1 MNSKYLLSDE
11 TSITEEDLRIRRQL
25 YYKFME
31 LPKEFVSKM
40 RHLQPQ
46 IGCFN
51 NCGFCSKFSVCKSEY
66 WNEQSL
72 RNIISAI
79 KRTALNYTDGD
90 LLVAWDRKEHRV
102 GVLFPYL
109 NNDVGSYL
117 YLDKYV
123 DLCYKEL
130 GARTRISTVGYSR
143 HNEALNE
150 VHKKITSSELLFALA
165 GVRLSISQYGRVW
178 EEQNGKNCIREY
190 EQDLANFL
198 KIYRPYFDKF
208 GSGSRKMCVELRY
221 NPLAENSKVI
231 ETEIDG
237 KKVIATDNYLF
248 ISKNKDVTL
257 NTAYIVDPY
266 VHALELSEEPVI
278 FNEYNLPFEITSER
292 KLLEFIEKED
302 LYFEKEVEV
311 YKFQNKDGYY
321 YAIEPRIKNDGNY
334 GFNIYPETEVR
345 KKFGYL
351 VTERFLLNALYKFK
365 SEHGLHLRDK
375 YINSTWDDVDKVVS
389 YVSEQIKYYES
400 KGKID
405 KSEYI
410 KEHILPIVT
419 VYVNALKLAGYPSD
433 CFFDSKFTIDTGM
446 ICNLG
451 RAIGYFK
458 GLTKF
463 VNEPL
468 TPTHERNYGRHCST
482 MKQESYVWMLGCGFD
497 NNINIERLDLFKTAS
512 VEGQTSYREVVTID
526 GFNKKVDDKIKYLY
540 PGIKE

>member
-237 KKVIATDNYLF
+237 KKVIATGNYLF

-345 KKFGYL
+345 KKSGYL

-526 GFNKKVDDKIKYLY
+526 GFNKRVNDKIKYLY

>member
-1 MNSKYLLSDE
+1 MNNYLLSDE
-11 TSITEEDLRIRRQL
+11 TFITEEDLRIRRQL

-66 WNEQSL
+66 WNEVSL
-72 RNIISAI
+72 RNVISAL
-79 KRTALNYTDGD
+79 KRTAQNYTDGD
-90 LLVAWDRKEHRV
+90 LLLAWDRKEHRV

-109 NNDVGSYL
+109 NNDVGAYE

-143 HNEALNE
+143 HNKVLNE
-150 VHKKITSSELLFALA
+150 VHKKINASELLFALA
-165 GVRLSISQYGRVW
+165 GVRLSITQYGRVW
-178 EEQNGKNCIREY
+178 EEDNGKNSLEDYRK
-190 EQDLANFL
+190 DLANFL
-198 KIYRPYFDKF
+198 SIYRPYFDKF
-208 GSGSRKMCVELRY
+208 GSGSRKMCCELRY
-221 NPLAENSKVI
+221 NPLAVNAKVI
-231 ETEIDG
+231 ETEVDG
-237 KKVIATDNYLF
+237 KMVIATGNYLF
-248 ISKNKDVTL
+248 ISKEKNVTFKV
-257 NTAYIVDPY
+257 AYISDPY
-266 VHALELSEEPVI
+266 VHALEISEEPAM
-278 FNEYNLPFEITSER
+278 FSEYNLPFEITSE
-292 KLLEFIEKED
+292 KELVEFIKTQELYYEKD
-302 LYFEKEVEV
+302 VEV

-321 YAIEPRIKNDGNY
+321 YAINPKITNKGNY
-334 GFNIYPETEVR
+334 GFNIYPETDVR
-345 KKFGYL
+345 KKSGYL
-351 VTERFLLNALYKFK
+351 VTERFLLNAFYKFK
-365 SEHGLHLRDK
+365 KEHGLHLREK
-375 YINSTWDDVDKVVS
+375 YSNSTWDDVEKVITLVE
-389 YVSEQIKYYES
+389 EQINYYES

-405 KSEYI
+405 KAEYI
-410 KEHILPIVT
+410 NKHILPIVR
-419 VYVNALKLAGYPSD
+419 VYVDALREANYPSD

-482 MKQESYVWMLGCGFD
+482 MKQESYVWMLGCGF
-497 NNINIERLDLFKTAS
+497 NNKINIERLDLFKTAS
-512 VEGQTSYREVVTID
+512 EEGQTSYKETIEID
-526 GFNKKVDDKIKYLY
+526 GFNQKVDDKIKYLY
-540 PGIKE
+540 PGIRE